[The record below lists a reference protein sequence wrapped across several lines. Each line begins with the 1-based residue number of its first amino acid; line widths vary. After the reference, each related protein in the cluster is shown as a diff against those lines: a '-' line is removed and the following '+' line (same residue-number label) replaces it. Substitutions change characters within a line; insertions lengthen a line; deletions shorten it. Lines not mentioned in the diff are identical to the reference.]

1 MEKRREINK
10 SRRRKRSKGV
20 NRLEIEVFDNWPI
33 IKNFNRPERG
43 YSDRFLGKKEII
55 SAKMLIL
62 PLDQRRRKKSF
73 VSYSLGLQ
81 RN

>member
-33 IKNFNRPERG
+33 IKNFNRSERG

>member
-55 SAKMLIL
+55 SAKMLRFFLWIKG
-62 PLDQRRRKKSF
+62 DERKALF
-73 VSYSLGLQ
+73 
-81 RN
+81 RTR

>member
-33 IKNFNRPERG
+33 IKNFDRPERG
-43 YSDRFLGKKEII
+43 YLDRFLAKKEII
-55 SAKMLIL
+55 STKIL
-62 PLDQRRRKKSF
+62 PLDQKRRKKSF
-73 VSYSLGLQ
+73 ISYSLGLQ

>member
-55 SAKMLIL
+55 SAKMLRFFRWIKG
-62 PLDQRRRKKSF
+62 DERKALF
-73 VSYSLGLQ
+73 
-81 RN
+81 RTR